1 MTEPQRVVSR
11 MRLRDCSFCILNF
24 EFCICLGV
32 PFCSPPY
39 VADFVFAR
47 EGRPLPYGVRTH
59 IEHICRGQ
67 SRLTRIVQFA
77 PLERE
82 NNVLP
87 YRVGTHFKRIVGTGF
102 ACPCLVGMVG
112 VLAPLF
118 SRSGV
123 LVKTPPLRNR
133 NFILHLPWHIVC
145 F

>member
-1 MTEPQRVVSR
+1 MAKMQNHFT
-11 MRLRDCSFCILNF
+11 
-24 EFCICLGV
+24 ICLGV
-32 PFCSPPY
+32 PFSRPPY

-59 IEHICRGQ
+59 FEHICRGQ

-123 LVKTPPLRNR
+123 LVKPPALQDL
-133 NFILHLPWHIVC
+133 ILHFAFCILHYFKSLPTASLKHLA
-145 F
+145 FSR